1 MFRNSRLTCSG
12 IKKGSTINTL
22 RVRLKAFCSFT
33 VFSSS
38 KLFPLDCSNTYWA
51 DIRFPYYHFSSIRPS
66 IWQVLDTSWKKMNEQ
81 LSALNKLA
89 SWRQEITH
97 AKLNFSYTAKVGGGL
112 ICRKRA
118 SFGLILSNHY
128 ILKAFPFQQKL
139 FFPPVK
145 FLNNSSASYFHIL
158 KF

>member
-1 MFRNSRLTCSG
+1 MPFCRIFRNSRLTCSG

-22 RVRLKAFCSFT
+22 RVRLKAFWSFT

-97 AKLNFSYTAKVGGGL
+97 AKLNFSYIAKVGGGVNMQKKSL
-112 ICRKRA
+112 VWSYPIQSLYPESI
-118 SFGLILSNHY
+118 SFSTKVIL
-128 ILKAFPFQQKL
+128 
-139 FFPPVK
+139 PPCK
-145 FLNNSSASYFHIL
+145 IP
-158 KF
+158 